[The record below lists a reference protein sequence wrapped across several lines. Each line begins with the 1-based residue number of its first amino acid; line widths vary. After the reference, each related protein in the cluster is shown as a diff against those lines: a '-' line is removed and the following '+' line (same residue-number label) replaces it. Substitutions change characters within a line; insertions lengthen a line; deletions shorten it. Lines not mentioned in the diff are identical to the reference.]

1 MYVVGINAPKKL
13 YKIIIMPHTA
23 HYLSKLV
30 TLARSHIPN
39 YHHTIIDHQRKT
51 KQKIQSE
58 DSSEKQSK
66 KIEVEIVVAYML
78 SGIIIIRFMD
88 DLLNYLNIV
97 QCNVEILCRVL

>member
-1 MYVVGINAPKKL
+1 MYVVGIDAPKKL

-23 HYLSKLV
+23 HYLLKLV
-30 TLARSHIPN
+30 MLTTSHIPN
-39 YHHTIIDHQRKT
+39 YHHTVIDHQWKT
-51 KQKIQSE
+51 KQKIQSD

-78 SGIIIIRFMD
+78 SGITIIRVMD

-97 QCNVEILCRVL
+97 QCNV